1 LVAILGCSTPGA
13 NPTIPNTDSPT
24 QTDDPDRPAGL
35 ATGEV
40 TWIADG
46 DTIDVD
52 TGDGVI
58 EVRLL
63 GVNAPEK
70 NECYGNEALD
80 YLIDV
85 IKAKTVGLEIS
96 GEDQFGR
103 TLASVWSEDEL
114 INLVLTRGG
123 YAIALTPGDSDPYGP
138 LLLAA
143 EDRAYASGRGLWSDN
158 ACGATSVLPD
168 LSFDIVASQFDPKG
182 PDDEVLDNEYL
193 VIANNGDTS
202 IDMGGW
208 VLRDESSR
216 NRLVFDGQ
224 VTLAGGARLTISSG
238 CSTNPGWCGTRS
250 IWNNGGDMALL
261 LDASGRVV
269 ARSRY

>member
-1 LVAILGCSTPGA
+1 VAILGCSTPGA

-80 YLIDV
+80 YLNDV

-114 INLVLTRGG
+114 INLVLTRDG

-182 PDDEVLDNEYL
+182 PDDEVLDNEYI

-238 CSTNPGWCGTRS
+238 CSTNPGWCGSRS

-261 LDASGRVV
+261 LDALGRVV
-269 ARSRY
+269 ARARY